1 MKPNIYKACISVVI
15 SILVCTAVKSSFG
28 ADILYE
34 DDFTNL
40 DPSWGTAGDILSVK
54 NGKLILKP
62 VVNTTQSVLN
72 EANVFDDA
80 DIQVDVTLS
89 AGDPVVPGGLVFWAK
104 DYTNFYCFSVAADGS
119 FKISHF
125 VTDRWLTP
133 VGWTE
138 SEAINKGVGQDNRLR
153 VVTKGRKAT
162 AYINDKQVISIIGQ
176 PPQGGGCVGISG
188 GSAQDAQNTWEFAS
202 LRVINA
208 NSQSTTETA
217 SKPAPI
223 PPQPG
228 PPVAQAPQPAPAAE
242 GRAPVVAR
250 PSTAAPAATPA
261 NSPVPPPAPPSPASN
276 EIALRLHGSNTIGK
290 ELVPTLCEDFLKY
303 EGATSVQLKPGSR
316 EDEVEIEA
324 VLPNESNAPVTF
336 EIQAH
341 GSATGFQDLAEG
353 DCDIAMS
360 SRPIKPEEAAKCA
373 AAGLGNM
380 LLPANQNLLG
390 MDGIA
395 IIVNR
400 NNPLNA
406 LTKQQLADIFSGKTT
421 DWSQLGATPGP
432 IYLYAPDENSGTF
445 DTFKS
450 VVLGLR
456 PLSTRASRFE
466 DNAKL
471 SDAVAGDPAA
481 IGFVGLSFSR
491 SAKVLAISDAAG
503 RSVMPT
509 AMTITTQSYPLSR
522 RLYLYIPADPKN
534 IWTRKFV
541 EFARPKLEVFSW
553 WTSGG
558 EAAALDALFNTYK
571 KQYAGVGIINAT
583 VAGGGGTSAK
593 PVLQTRLAV
602 NDPPDTWQTHPGW
615 ELIGQYVTPGYCDPI
630 TELYQS
636 DGWDKAYPKALVDM
650 VSQDGKAYAVLTGVH
665 HGNVLWYNK
674 KLLDQYGIKIG
685 NDLSFD
691 QFFAICDKLKQAGI
705 PALGVG
711 DSGIWASA
719 QLFENTL
726 LGVVG
731 PQGWVD
737 LFNGRMK
744 WDDPKVKTA
753 MQYFAKMQ
761 TYINPDHASL
771 TWDQAVKQLMDGK
784 VAFNSMGDWADGEFI
799 KAKLKE
805 NRDFGWVNHPGTSG
819 SFIIVAD
826 GFTLAK
832 GAPHKES
839 AIAWLKSIGS
849 KEAQEA
855 FNPLKGSIPAR
866 TDVDK
871 SKFDGYHQWSMDEF
885 AKDNL
890 VPSCVHGGAAP
901 ESFQKALNDAV
912 TSFVQNKNVDTFATA
927 LVQAEKNIGPNNAG
941 RLQFP
946 SQKIELVS
954 PEIPA
959 DAPPG
964 YADDAR
970 GAAKLNIILHFHPGS
985 TRLDDAAMDDVKRL
999 VELLQSPTYQGKAL
1013 LLFGFSDNIGRTRSN
1028 IRISR
1033 ERAQVVAE
1041 ELEKHSLNPAL
1052 VTGYGKA
1059 LPIASNDAEEGRE
1072 QNRRVEVWLR

>member
-1 MKPNIYKACISVVI
+1 MKPIIFKVWVSAVI
-15 SILVCTAVKSSFG
+15 ALLICTSLKSTLG

-54 NGKLILKP
+54 DGKLILKP
-62 VVNTTQSVLN
+62 VLNTTQSVLN
-72 EANVFDDA
+72 ESNVFDDA
-80 DIQVDVTLS
+80 DIQLTVRLS
-89 AGDPVVPGGLVFWAK
+89 AGDPVVPGGLIFWAK
-104 DYTNFYCFSVAADGS
+104 DYTNFYCFSISANGS
-119 FKISHF
+119 FKINHF
-125 VTDRWLTP
+125 VMDRWLTP

-138 SEAINKGVGQDNRLR
+138 SAAINKGIGQDNKLR
-153 VVTKGRKAT
+153 VVTKGRQAT
-162 AYINDKQVISIIGQ
+162 AYINDKSVISINGQ

-188 GSAQDAQNTWEFAS
+188 GSAENIQNTWEFAS
-202 LRVINA
+202 LRVINTS
-208 NSQSTTETA
+208 SQGGAETA
-217 SKPAPI
+217 TSPATPLPAPTA
-223 PPQPG
+223 
-228 PPVAQAPQPAPAAE
+228 AQTSQPAPAAP
-242 GRAPVVAR
+242 RPTPAVAQASTPAPG
-250 PSTAAPAATPA
+250 ATPA
-261 NSPVPPPAPPSPASN
+261 NTPAFPPALPSPAG
-276 EIALRLHGSNTIGK
+276 EQIALRLHGSNTIGK
-290 ELVPTLCEDFLKY
+290 ELIPTLCEDFLKY

-316 EDEVEIEA
+316 EDEVDIEA
-324 VLPNESNAPVTF
+324 VLPDESNETVTF
-336 EIQAH
+336 EIKAH
-341 GSATGFQDLAEG
+341 GSATGFRDLADG
-353 DCDIAMS
+353 NCDIAMS
-360 SRPIKPEEAAKCA
+360 SRPIKPDEASKCA

-380 LLPANQNLLG
+380 SAPPSENLLG
-390 MDGIA
+390 VDGIA

-400 NNPLNA
+400 NNPVNS
-406 LTKQQLADIFSGKTT
+406 LTKQQLADVFSGKTT
-421 DWSQLGATPGP
+421 DWSQLGGTPGP
-432 IYLYAPDENSGTF
+432 IYLYAPDDNSGTL
-445 DTFKS
+445 DTFNS
-450 VVLGLR
+450 LVLAPR
-456 PLSTRASRFE
+456 QLSTRASRFE

-471 SDAVAGDPAA
+471 ADAVAADPAG
-481 IGFVGLSFSR
+481 IGFVGELFSR
-491 SAKVLAISDAAG
+491 TTKVLGIPDATG
-503 RSVMPT
+503 KPLLPT
-509 AMTITTQSYPLSR
+509 ALTVATQSYPLSR
-522 RLYLYIPADPKN
+522 RLYLYIPANPQNK
-534 IWTRKFV
+534 WTRKFV

-558 EAAALDALFNTYK
+558 EAAALNALFNTYK

-602 NDPPDTWQTHPGW
+602 NNPPDTWQTHPGW
-615 ELIGQYVTPGYCDPI
+615 ELIGQYVEPGYCDPI

-650 VSQDGKAYAVLTGVH
+650 VSEDGKAYAVLAGVH

-674 KLLDQYGIKIG
+674 RLLDKLGIKIG
-685 NDLSFD
+685 SDLSFD

-731 PQGWVD
+731 PQGWAD
-737 LFNGRMK
+737 LFSGRMK

-753 MQYFAKMQ
+753 MQYFARMQ
-761 TYINPDHASL
+761 NYINPDHASL
-771 TWDQAVKQLMDGK
+771 TWDQAVKELMDGK

-799 KAKLKE
+799 KANLKE
-805 NRDFGWVNHPGTSG
+805 NQDFGWVNHPGTSG

-839 AIAWLKSIGS
+839 AIAWLKSVGS

-866 TDVDK
+866 TDVDR
-871 SKFDGYHQWSMDEF
+871 SKFDGYHRWSMDEF

-912 TSFVQNKNVDTFATA
+912 TSFVQDRNIDTFATA
-927 LVQAEKNIGPNNAG
+927 LVQAAKNVGANNIG
-941 RLQFP
+941 RLQFS

-970 GAAKLNIILHFHPGS
+970 GAAKLNIILHFHLGS
-985 TRLDDAAMDDVKRL
+985 TRLDDQALDDVRRL
-999 VELLQSPTYQGKAL
+999 VELLKSPAYQGKTL
-1013 LLFGFSDNIGRTRSN
+1013 LLFGFSDNIGGRRSN
-1028 IRISR
+1028 NALSR
-1033 ERAQVVAE
+1033 ERAEVVAA
-1041 ELEKHSLNPAL
+1041 ELEKNGLNPTL

-1059 LPIASNDAEEGRE
+1059 LPIATNDTEEGRQ